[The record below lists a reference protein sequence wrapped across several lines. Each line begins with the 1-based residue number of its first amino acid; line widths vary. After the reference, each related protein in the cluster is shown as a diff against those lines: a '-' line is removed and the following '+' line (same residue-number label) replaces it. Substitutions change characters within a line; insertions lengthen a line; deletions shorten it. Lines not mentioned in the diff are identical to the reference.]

1 MEEAAERDAK
11 GVAQRADRRDRGERG
26 GRGGGRGLLF
36 GQLAHGIER
45 ELVS

>member
-26 GRGGGRGLLF
+26 GRGGGRGTVVRAA
-36 GQLAHGIER
+36 GAR
-45 ELVS
+45 N